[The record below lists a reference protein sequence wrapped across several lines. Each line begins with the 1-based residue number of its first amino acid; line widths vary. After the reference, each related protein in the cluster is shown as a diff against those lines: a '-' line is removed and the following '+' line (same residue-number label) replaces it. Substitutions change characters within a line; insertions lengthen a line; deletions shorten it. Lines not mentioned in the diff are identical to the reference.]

1 MFSHIVLGVN
11 DIDASKQFYDA
22 TLNCLGYKMGTQLE
36 SGRTLYNYGK
46 GVFFA
51 FTKPLDGSPAN
62 CGNGSTISFSAESS
76 SAIDAWHTAGLENG
90 GTKCEDPPGERDFG
104 GAKLYLAYLRD
115 PSGNKIA
122 ALCNLSDQ

>member
-1 MFSHIVLGVN
+1 MFSHIVLGAN
-11 DIDASKQFYDA
+11 DTEASKKFYDA
-22 TLNCLGYKMGTQLE
+22 ILSCLGYEAGNQLE

-76 SAIDAWHTAGLENG
+76 TAIDAWHAAGLENG
-90 GTKCEDPPGERDFG
+90 GTECEDPPGVRDFG

-122 ALCNLSDQ
+122 ALCNLSD

>member
-1 MFSHIVLGVN
+1 MFSHIVLGAN
-11 DIDASKQFYDA
+11 DTDASKKFYDA
-22 TLNCLGYKMGTQLE
+22 TLSCLGYETGTQLE

-51 FTKPLDGSPAN
+51 FTKPLDGSPASS
-62 CGNGSTISFSAESS
+62 GNGSTVSFSAP
-76 SAIDAWHTAGLENG
+76 SAEAINAWHAAGLETG
-90 GTKCEDPPGERDFG
+90 GSECEDPPGVRDFG

-122 ALCNLSDQ
+122 ALCNLSE